1 MAHDGEGMSQRDG
14 MQERQGMQEHQGM
27 QGHQGMQAHQEGC
40 KSTRKDAGAP
50 GGMQNTKSDAGA
62 AGDAG
67 ALGDMQEHQQDGATG
82 DVSWGRFWG
91 CDADGKG
98 CEAGGG
104 SAVNQWWPC
113 LARLAE
119 LTAALE
125 RRRSEDEEKEQAV
138 EALTLQLRELVGA
151 GCGGFGGGTSIIPG
165 LILCRGSQEAART
178 REPTPEQVQ
187 ALRSELQLLR
197 RTLHEVTQVL
207 GHPGATHG
215 QEEPLPA
222 SVSPPRFSVQ
232 SPLSVACLP
241 QCPLPAL
248 VSLPSS
254 VSPACLSVPPC
265 LSFPF
270 P

>member
-1 MAHDGEGMSQRDG
+1 
-14 MQERQGMQEHQGM
+14 
-27 QGHQGMQAHQEGC
+27 
-40 KSTRKDAGAP
+40 
-50 GGMQNTKSDAGA
+50 
-62 AGDAG
+62 
-67 ALGDMQEHQQDGATG
+67 MQEHQQDGPMG

-91 CDADGKG
+91 CDTDGKG

-104 SAVNQWWPC
+104 SAAVDQWWPC

-151 GCGGFGGGTSIIPG
+151 RCGGFGRGTSIIPG
-165 LILCRGSQEAART
+165 LIVFRGLQEAART
-178 REPTPEQVQ
+178 HEPTLEQVQ

-215 QEEPLPA
+215 QEGPLLASVSPPCLSVPSLPVSLPA
-222 SVSPPRFSVQ
+222 SVSLFLNSVSPLFDLISCFPLHFPFLTLVPPSLTLFPSLPDIALGFPGNRRCWRMTLSPRCPPCPPRVPPCPPRVLPC
-232 SPLSVACLP
+232 PLSAAS
-241 QCPLPAL
+241 LPAL
-248 VSLPSS
+248 PLPLCMR
-254 VSPACLSVPPC
+254 P
-265 LSFPF
+265 
-270 P
+270 